1 MRASLSNKPLVMVL
15 LLACYAPGNV
25 YSNDSGVKV
34 ISADTAILGNDYVL
48 SAEID
53 YRLSDK
59 AAEALRNGV
68 ALSWTYCFKITEN
81 HNAFWRKTILEKNLR
96 YRIQYHALTNMYRV
110 RNENTGEIENFST
123 LLAALDL
130 MSTLRD
136 FPLIETAKISDQTNY
151 LAGIKISF
159 ERDALPL
166 PLRPFAYINP
176 QWYLSSDW
184 YEWSLKK

>member
-1 MRASLSNKPLVMVL
+1 MRASLSNKPLLIVL
-15 LLACYAPGNV
+15 LLACYAPSNV
-25 YSNDSGVKV
+25 YPNDSGVKV
-34 ISADTAILGNDYVL
+34 ISVDTAILGNDYVL

-81 HNAFWRKTILEKNLR
+81 QNAFWRKTVLEKYLH

-136 FPLIETAKISDQTNY
+136 FPLIETAKISGQANY
-151 LAGIKISF
+151 LAAIKISF